1 MSQESIKPINVAE
14 ELSNSFLEYS
24 MSVIISRA
32 LPDVR
37 DGLKPSQRRVL
48 YAMRQL
54 GVTPGKAHVKCAKI
68 VGETM
73 GNYHPHGDQSIYSTL
88 VNMGQPWSMREMLV
102 DGQGNFGSVEGDAA
116 ASMRYTEARLHHLG
130 MAMMEDLDKDT
141 VDFQPNYDGSQEEPT
156 VLPSAF
162 PNFLVNGGTGIA
174 VGMATNLAP
183 HNLGEVIDGIC
194 AQIEN
199 PEITLPE
206 LMQHIKGP
214 DFPVSCEI
222 RGIRG
227 IEEYFRTGRG
237 SMRLRGKV
245 EIEENENGKS
255 LIVIREVPYGVNRAV
270 LQERIAELVNEKTLT
285 GISGMRDLSDEE
297 TRIEIELKRDARAQ
311 VVVAQLFKLTALET
325 SFSVN
330 MLAIHKNRPKQLSLK
345 EAIDAY
351 IEHRREVIIRRTR
364 FLLGKAEERAE
375 LLEAFLLALGHL
387 DDFIKIIRDSK
398 NRDEARERLAAYQFS
413 TATAEGLGILIRSQ
427 AAVQGDRY
435 VFSERQVNAIL
446 ELRLYQLTGLER
458 DKVKGEYDEILETI
472 KDLLDILA
480 REERVLN
487 IIKDELRAL
496 KEKHATPR
504 KCPILAEAGE
514 IAMEELIANDAMIVT
529 LSHRGYVKRTP
540 ASEYR
545 LQGRGGKGLKGMET
559 KATAKDEADDFIEHL
574 FSVQAHDYLLFFT
587 NTGRVYVERVY
598 GLPEGSRTSTGR
610 SIKNVLDLKPEEKIA
625 ALLRLERAT
634 DENGNDVT
642 FREDAGYIFFAT
654 RNGKVKKTAL
664 NDFRN
669 YRKAGLTAI
678 NLDEG
683 NDLIGVNLTTGD
695 NEIILVTRNGL
706 SVRFTEGVYKKP
718 QGEPGEGEEAAEE
731 ETGGDEEAV
740 EDDGTP
746 QIRPQGRATAGVT
759 GIRLGKDDAVIGMA
773 IVTEGATLLVAAE
786 NGLGKRTDFKSY
798 PYRRRGGKGVK
809 TMNVT
814 EKTGKV
820 VSAVAVTEQDELMLM
835 TSTGQSIRIKV
846 GGEKGIRETG
856 RVAQGVKLLTLK
868 EGEKLQDV
876 AIVIPD
882 GEDAA
887 GEVSEALS
895 DEPGEALQG
904 RELQGEEPA
913 GDDAT

>member
-1 MSQESIKPINVAE
+1 MSQDSIKPINVAE

-73 GNYHPHGDQSIYSTL
+73 GNFHPHGDSSIYSTL

-194 AQIEN
+194 AQIDN

-245 EIEENENGKS
+245 EIEENEAGKS
-255 LIVIREVPYGVNRAV
+255 HIVIREVPYGVNRAV
-270 LQERIAELVNEKTLT
+270 LQERIAELVNDKVLT

-297 TRIEIELKRDARAQ
+297 TRIEIELKRDARPQ
-311 VVVAQLFKLTALET
+311 VVVAQLFKLTSLET

-330 MLAIHKNRPKQLSLK
+330 MLAIHKSRPKQLSLK

-364 FLLGKAEERAE
+364 YLLGKAEERAE

-398 NRDEARERLAAYQFS
+398 NRDEARERLAAYNFT

-427 AAVQGDRY
+427 AAIQGDRY

-480 REERVLN
+480 REERVLT

-496 KEKHATPR
+496 KDKHATPR

-529 LSHRGYVKRTP
+529 LSHRGYIKRTP

-559 KATAKDEADDFIEHL
+559 KATAKDQADDFIEHL
-574 FSVQAHDYLLFFT
+574 FSVQAHDYLMFFT

-598 GLPEGSRTSTGR
+598 ELPEGSRTSTGR
-610 SIKNVLDLKPEEKIA
+610 SIKNVLDLKPDEKIA
-625 ALLRLERAT
+625 ALLRLERST
-634 DENGNDVT
+634 DENGNDNT
-642 FREDAGYIFFAT
+642 FREGAGYVFFAT
-654 RNGKVKKTAL
+654 RNGKVKKTSL

-683 NDLIGVNLTTGD
+683 NDLIGVSLTSGED
-695 NEIILVTRNGL
+695 EIVLVTRDGM
-706 SVRFTEGVYKKP
+706 SIKFTEGVYKKP
-718 QGEPGEGEEAAEE
+718 LGEPVEGEEPVEEESADEDAAE
-731 ETGGDEEAV
+731 DE
-740 EDDGTP
+740 GKP

-759 GIRLGKDDAVIGMA
+759 GVRLRKDDYVVGMA
-773 IVTEGATLLVAAE
+773 IVSEETMLLVASE
-786 NGLGKRTDFKSY
+786 NGLGKRTGFSSY
-798 PYRRRGGKGVK
+798 RALRRGGRGVK
-809 TMNVT
+809 TLNVT
-814 EKTGKV
+814 DKTGKLV
-820 VSAVAVTEQDELMLM
+820 NAVSVTEQDELMLM
-835 TSTGQSIRIKV
+835 TSTGQSIRIRV
-846 GGEKGIRETG
+846 SEIRETG

-868 EGEKLQDV
+868 EGEKLQD
-876 AIVIPD
+876 ISLVIPD
-882 GEDAA
+882 GEDAS
-887 GEVSEALS
+887 GEVTDA
-895 DEPGEALQG
+895 A
-904 RELQGEEPA
+904 PA
-913 GDDAT
+913 EDGGDDAPAQD

>member
-73 GNYHPHGDQSIYSTL
+73 GNFHPHGDQSIYSTL

-116 ASMRYTEARLHHLG
+116 ASMRYTEARLHPLG

-141 VDFQPNYDGSQEEPT
+141 VDFQPNYDDSLQEPT

-194 AQIEN
+194 AQIDN

-206 LMQHIKGP
+206 LMHYIKGP

-245 EIEENENGKS
+245 EIEENEGGKS
-255 LIVIREVPYGVNRAV
+255 FIVIREVPYGVNRAV
-270 LQERIAELVNEKTLT
+270 LQERIAELVNDKTLT

-297 TRIEIELKRDARAQ
+297 TRIEIELKRDARPQ

-364 FLLGKAEERAE
+364 YLLGKAEERAE

-387 DDFIKIIRDSK
+387 DEFIKIIRDSK
-398 NRDEARERLAAYQFS
+398 NREEARERLAAHSFS

-427 AAVQGDRY
+427 AAIQGDRY

-458 DKVKGEYDEILETI
+458 DKVKGEYDEVLETI

-487 IIKDELRAL
+487 IIKDELRAIRD
-496 KEKHATPR
+496 KHASPR

-529 LSHRGYVKRTP
+529 LSHRGYIKRTP

-559 KATAKDEADDFIEHL
+559 RATGKDEADDFIEHL

-598 GLPEGSRTSTGR
+598 DLPEGSRTAMGR

-625 ALLRLERAT
+625 ALLRLERTT

-642 FREDAGYIFFAT
+642 FREEAGFVFFAT
-654 RNGKVKKTAL
+654 RSGKVKKTAL

-678 NLDEG
+678 ILEENNE
-683 NDLIGVNLTTGD
+683 LIGVRLTSGSD
-695 NEIILVTRNGL
+695 DVVMVTHEGM
-706 SVRFTEGVYKKP
+706 SIRFTEGLW
-718 QGEPGEGEEAAEE
+718 GSGAEQTE
-731 ETGGDEEAV
+731 
-740 EDDGTP
+740 
-746 QIRPQGRATAGVT
+746 QIRPQGRASMGVG
-759 GIRLGKDDAVIGMA
+759 GIRPDEGDFVVSLAL
-773 IVTEGATLLVAAE
+773 VTQGSTLLVASE
-786 NGLGKRTDFKSY
+786 NGLGKRTSFEE
-798 PYRRRGGKGVK
+798 YRRQTRNGKGII
-809 TMNVT
+809 TMKVT
-814 EKTGKV
+814 DKTGPV
-820 VSAVAVTEQDELMLM
+820 VGAVTVTDADELMLM
-835 TSTGQSIRIKV
+835 TSTGQSIRIRV
-846 GGEKGIRETG
+846 NEIRETG
-856 RVAQGVKLLTLK
+856 RNAQGVKLLTLK
-868 EGEKLQDV
+868 EGEKLQD
-876 AIVIPD
+876 ISLVIPD
-882 GEDAA
+882 GDDA
-887 GEVSEALS
+887 
-895 DEPGEALQG
+895 PGEGAEG
-904 RELQGEEPA
+904 GSEPSD
-913 GDDAT
+913 GGSEPIEGGIETGSDDVPETPTE

>member
-1 MSQESIKPINVAE
+1 MSQDSIKPINVAE

-141 VDFQPNYDGSQEEPT
+141 VEFQPNYDGSQEEPS

-194 AQIEN
+194 AQIDN

-227 IEEYFRTGRG
+227 IEDYFRTGRG

-245 EIEENENGKS
+245 EIEENEGGRS

-297 TRIEIELKRDARAQ
+297 TRIEIELKRDARPQ
-311 VVVAQLFKLTALET
+311 VVVNQLFKLTALET

-351 IEHRREVIIRRTR
+351 IEHRREVVIRRTR

-398 NRDEARERLAAYQFS
+398 NRDEARERLTAYQFS

-487 IIKDELRAL
+487 IIKEELRAIR
-496 KEKHATPR
+496 EKHATPR
-504 KCPILAEAGE
+504 KCQILAEAGE

-559 KATAKDEADDFIEHL
+559 KATGKDQADDFIEHL

-598 GLPEGSRTSTGR
+598 ELPEGSRTSTGR
-610 SIKNVLDLKPEEKIA
+610 SIRNVLDLKPEEKIA
-625 ALLRLERAT
+625 ALLRLERRV
-634 DENGNDVT
+634 DEKGDDIT
-642 FREDAGYIFFAT
+642 FREDAGFVFFST
-654 RNGKVKKTAL
+654 RSGKVKKTAL
-664 NDFRN
+664 HDFRN

-678 NLDEG
+678 ILEENNE
-683 NDLIGVNLTTGD
+683 LIGVRLTSGSD
-695 NEIILVTRNGL
+695 EIVLVTHEGMSL
-706 SVRFTEGVYKKP
+706 RFHEDNTRSMGRASAGVM
-718 QGEPGEGEEAAEE
+718 G
-731 ETGGDEEAV
+731 
-740 EDDGTP
+740 
-746 QIRPQGRATAGVT
+746 IRPVEGDFVVGLALVT
-759 GIRLGKDDAVIGMA
+759 Q
-773 IVTEGATLLVAAE
+773 GATLLVASE
-786 NGLGKRTDFKSY
+786 NGLGKRTAFDE
-798 PYRRRGGKGVK
+798 YRKQSRGGKGII
-809 TMNVT
+809 TMKVT
-814 EKTGKV
+814 DKTGPV
-820 VSAVAVTEQDELMLM
+820 VGAVTVVEEDELMLM
-835 TSTGQSIRIKV
+835 TSTGQSIRIRV
-846 GGEKGIRETG
+846 SEIRETG
-856 RVAQGVKLLTLK
+856 RNAQGVKLLTLK
-868 EGEKLQDV
+868 EGEKLQD
-876 AIVIPD
+876 ISKVIAD
-882 GEDAA
+882 GDDAGAARDESAA
-887 GEVSEALS
+887 GEEAS
-895 DEPGEALQG
+895 GEAPSG
-904 RELQGEEPA
+904 DEEA
-913 GDDAT
+913 

>member
-1 MSQESIKPINVAE
+1 MSQDSIKPINVAE

-73 GNYHPHGDQSIYSTL
+73 GNFHPHGDSSIYSTL

-194 AQIEN
+194 AQIDN

-245 EIEENENGKS
+245 EIEENEAGKS
-255 LIVIREVPYGVNRAV
+255 HIVIREVPYGVNRAV
-270 LQERIAELVNEKTLT
+270 LQERIAELVNEKVLT

-297 TRIEIELKRDARAQ
+297 TRIEIELKRDARPQ
-311 VVVAQLFKLTALET
+311 VVVAQLFKLTSLET

-330 MLAIHKNRPKQLSLK
+330 MLAIHKSRPKQLSLK

-364 FLLGKAEERAE
+364 YLLGKAEERAE

-398 NRDEARERLAAYQFS
+398 NRDEARERLAAYNFS

-427 AAVQGDRY
+427 AAIQGDRY

-480 REERVLN
+480 REERVLT

-496 KEKHATPR
+496 KDKHATPR

-529 LSHRGYVKRTP
+529 LSHRGYIKRTP

-559 KATAKDEADDFIEHL
+559 KATAKDQADDFIEHL
-574 FSVQAHDYLLFFT
+574 FSVQAHDYLMFFT

-598 GLPEGSRTSTGR
+598 ELPEGSRTSTGR
-610 SIKNVLDLKPEEKIA
+610 SIKNVLDLKPDEKIA
-625 ALLRLERAT
+625 ALLRLERST
-634 DENGNDVT
+634 DENGNDNT
-642 FREDAGYIFFAT
+642 FREGAGYVFFAT
-654 RNGKVKKTAL
+654 RSGKVKKTSL

-683 NDLIGVNLTTGD
+683 NDLIGVSLTSGED
-695 NEIILVTRNGL
+695 EIVLVTRDGM
-706 SVRFTEGVYKKP
+706 SIKFTEGVYKKP
-718 QGEPGEGEEAAEE
+718 LGEPVEGEEPVEEESADEDAAE
-731 ETGGDEEAV
+731 DE
-740 EDDGTP
+740 GKP

-759 GIRLGKDDAVIGMA
+759 GVRLRKDDYVVGMA
-773 IVTEGATLLVAAE
+773 IVSEETMLLVASE
-786 NGLGKRTDFKSY
+786 NGLGKRTGFSSY
-798 PYRRRGGKGVK
+798 RALRRGGRGVK
-809 TMNVT
+809 TLNVT
-814 EKTGKV
+814 DKTGKLV
-820 VSAVAVTEQDELMLM
+820 NAVSVTEQDELMLM
-835 TSTGQSIRIKV
+835 TSTGQSIRIRV
-846 GGEKGIRETG
+846 SEIRETG

-868 EGEKLQDV
+868 EGEKLQD
-876 AIVIPD
+876 ISLVIPD
-882 GEDAA
+882 GEDAS
-887 GEVSEALS
+887 GEVLDAAPAEDGGDEA
-895 DEPGEALQG
+895 
-904 RELQGEEPA
+904 PA
-913 GDDAT
+913 QD

>member
-1 MSQESIKPINVAE
+1 MSNDSIKPINVAE
-14 ELSNSFLEYS
+14 ELSQSFLEYS

-73 GNYHPHGDQSIYSTL
+73 GNFHPHGDQSIYSTL

-116 ASMRYTEARLHHLG
+116 ASMRYTEARLHPLG
-130 MAMMEDLDKDT
+130 MAMMEDLEKAT

-194 AQIEN
+194 AQIDK
-199 PEITLPE
+199 PDITLPE
-206 LMQHIKGP
+206 LMQYIKGP

-255 LIVIREVPYGVNRAV
+255 FIVIREVPYGVNRAV

-297 TRIEIELKRDARAQ
+297 TRIEIELKRDARPQ

-330 MLAIHKNRPKQLSLK
+330 MLAIHQNRPKQLSLK

-351 IEHRREVIIRRTR
+351 IEHRRDVIIRRTR

-387 DDFIKIIRDSK
+387 DDFIRIIRDSK
-398 NRDEARERLAAYQFS
+398 NRDEAREL
-413 TATAEGLGILIRSQ
+413 
-427 AAVQGDRY
+427 QGDRY

-446 ELRLYQLTGLER
+446 ELRLYQLTGMEQ
-458 DKVKGEYDEILETI
+458 DKVKGEYDGILIEI

-480 REERVLN
+480 REVRVLT
-487 IIKDELRAL
+487 IIKDELRVIRD
-496 KEKHATPR
+496 KYATPR

-514 IAMEELIANDAMIVT
+514 VAMEDLIANDAMIVT

-540 ASEYR
+540 ATEYR

-559 KATAKDEADDFIEHL
+559 KATGKDEPDDFVEHL

-587 NTGRVYVERVY
+587 NTGRVYVERVFE
-598 GLPEGSRTSTGR
+598 LPEGSRTSTGR
-610 SIKNVLDLKPEEKIA
+610 SIKNVLNLKPDEKIA
-625 ALLRLERAT
+625 ALLRLERTT
-634 DENGNDVT
+634 DDNGNDIT
-642 FREDAGYIFFAT
+642 FREDAGFVFFAT

-669 YRKAGLTAI
+669 YRKDGIIAI

-683 NDLIGVNLTTGD
+683 NDLIGVSLTSGED
-695 NEIILVTRNGL
+695 EIVLVTRDGM
-706 SVRFTEGVYKKP
+706 SIKFTEGR
-718 QGEPGEGEEAAEE
+718 
-731 ETGGDEEAV
+731 
-740 EDDGTP
+740 P

-759 GIRLGKDDAVIGMA
+759 GIRLRKDDYVVGMA
-773 IVTEGATLLVAAE
+773 IVSEETMLLVASE
-786 NGLGKRTDFKSY
+786 NGLGKRTAFSSY
-798 PYRRRGGKGVK
+798 RPLRRGGLGVK
-809 TMNVT
+809 TLNVT
-814 EKTGKV
+814 DKTGKV
-820 VSAVAVTEQDELMLM
+820 VNAVSVTEQDELMLM
-835 TSTGQSIRIKV
+835 TSTGQSIRIRV
-846 GGEKGIRETG
+846 NEIRETG

-868 EGEKLQDV
+868 EGEKLQD
-876 AIVIPD
+876 ISLVIPD
-882 GEDAA
+882 GEDDA
-887 GEVSEALS
+887 GSS
-895 DEPGEALQG
+895 DATTAEDAGP
-904 RELQGEEPA
+904 PS
-913 GDDAT
+913 GDDTQASEDAAN